1 MMFQDKCNHNC
12 YRDYL
17 QCNCNR
23 LHLWFCAIRINCI
36 WLCYNRSMSGAL

>member
-23 LHLWFCAIRINCI
+23 LHYDFV
-36 WLCYNRSMSGAL
+36 YS